1 MGGRRLRITLQTI
14 SELAHHFG
22 SGEVK
27 LELTC
32 STVRE
37 LLEYI
42 KARYQFDF
50 TAQKYTML
58 FVNGRGCV
66 DLSHTLKNGDHVAI
80 VPIMAAG

>member
-1 MGGRRLRITLQTI
+1 MRITLQTV
-14 SELAHHFG
+14 SEFTRYFG
-22 SGEVK
+22 SGELA
-27 LELTC
+27 LEVTC

-37 LLEYI
+37 LLEHI

-50 TAQKYTML
+50 AAQKYTML

-66 DLSHTLKNGDHVAI
+66 DLSHTLRNGDHVAI